1 MRLSARGSTCSWQDG
16 IETGGEET
24 GMVIREL
31 YIKNFGKFRE
41 RHFYLK
47 DGVQVISG
55 ENEFG
60 KSTLHAFIR
69 AMLFGLERGRG
80 RAAAR
85 DAFTRY
91 EPWDDPGSYA
101 GVMRFTCGGRNFRLE
116 RSFARAAQRASLV
129 CEDDGE
135 ELSLEHGDL
144 DMLLGGMSAALFD
157 TTVSVGQLQARPG
170 QELYEALEN
179 RAANYFETGCGEIDL
194 AAAFRRLKE
203 KQRSVEREVKEQEA
217 AREKEQERVRQEC
230 RYLERDMRALQDE
243 YEEKRGRL
251 ELLGDPEETGAAQ
264 DKGPQAGAAG
274 HKESVSGPGNLIR
287 MGAVGVLAGAAGFLW
302 SLFLENAVHTLPSA
316 PFAGVSAAVAAVGIL
331 LLAAGTAAAVKARRR
346 GAGAE
351 DVRPGEKAEQRKTG
365 GNGKSRAEG
374 NDKNQAE
381 ARRLQGEMDHIR
393 SAWKEKEIRCANLR
407 EQCEEC
413 GDSDALRMLRRR
425 QQALALAEETLEKTA
440 AEIGDQTAGI
450 LNRRASEIFAAFT
463 DRAYR
468 SLRMDGERHLS
479 VWDGVRNIPAERLS
493 RGTVEQIYLAVR
505 LAAADI
511 LLEEPVPVILDDV
524 FAFYDDKRL
533 ESALK
538 WLSCQGKQVII
549 FTCHKREE
557 EIAKRVVYS

>member
-1 MRLSARGSTCSWQDG
+1 
-16 IETGGEET
+16 
-24 GMVIREL
+24 MVIREL

-116 RSFARAAQRASLV
+116 RSFARASQRASLV

-203 KQRSVEREVKEQEA
+203 KQRGVEREVKEQEA

-440 AEIGDQTAGI
+440 AEMGDQTAGI

-463 DRAYR
+463 DGAYR

>member
-1 MRLSARGSTCSWQDG
+1 
-16 IETGGEET
+16 
-24 GMVIREL
+24 MVIREL

-331 LLAAGTAAAVKARRR
+331 LLAAGTAAAVKAKRR

-440 AEIGDQTAGI
+440 AEMGDQTAGI

-463 DRAYR
+463 DGAYR

>member
-1 MRLSARGSTCSWQDG
+1 
-16 IETGGEET
+16 
-24 GMVIREL
+24 MVIREL
-31 YIKNFGKFRE
+31 YIKNFGKFKE
-41 RHFYLK
+41 RHFYLS

-144 DMLLGGMSAALFD
+144 DMLLGGMSAVLFD
-157 TTVSVGQLQARPG
+157 STVSVGQLQARPG

-179 RAANYFETGCGEIDL
+179 RAANYFETGSGEIDL
-194 AAAFRRLKE
+194 AAAFRLLKE
-203 KQRSVEREVKEQEA
+203 RQRSVEREVREQEA
-217 AREKEQERVRQEC
+217 AREKEQEKVRLEC
-230 RYLERDMRALQDE
+230 RYLEQDMRALQDE
-243 YEEKRGRL
+243 YEEKRGQL
-251 ELLGDPEETGAAQ
+251 EKLGNPEETEAARDEGQ
-264 DKGPQAGAAG
+264 QTGTAGR
-274 HKESVSGPGNLIR
+274 KESVSGPGNLIR
-287 MGAVGVLAGAAGFLW
+287 MGAVGVLAGAVGFLW

-316 PFAGVSAAVAAVGIL
+316 PFAGVSAVVTAVGIL
-331 LLAAGTAAAVKARRR
+331 LLAAGTAAAVKARRS

-351 DVRPGEKAEQRKTG
+351 DVRPGEKAVQRKTE

-374 NDKNQAE
+374 SDKNQAE
-381 ARRLQGEMDHIR
+381 ARRIQGEMDHIR

-413 GDSDALRMLRRR
+413 GDSDTLRILRRR
-425 QQALALAEETLEKTA
+425 QQALALAAETLEKTA
-440 AEIGDQTAGI
+440 AEMGDQTAGI

-463 DRAYR
+463 DGAYQ

-511 LLEEPVPVILDDV
+511 LLEEPVPLILDDV